1 MPHRATQELVDRIND
16 VDPDV
21 WNSLTPDQQQQ
32 ALQYLVRG
40 HFGLADSHSA
50 FGDYEAAENDYSTV
64 MFDLPSFLSADQL
77 AYVFLQWSTL
87 YLDWGNALF
96 RANSVADALTQYT
109 KLIKPDDTL
118 PARSDGG
125 LYGFPSLQPSMNSAA
140 KIAQNISQLI
150 AGLQTA
156 NSLGVNPL
164 LAAAFLE
171 AHQQLVK
178 IGNSLDFWG
187 HFHNTVPIWTFD
199 YLQGAAGDFAQ
210 FAVNAERDFITFQE
224 RSDQGSATRE
234 QLLQLASQAGAEVD
248 AAGAQAAAVA
258 AEAQAY
264 AQGADLAKQRATDA
278 QSNADE
284 YTQTSSQAIQLDA
297 MRSQIA
303 GGDGQSPDILNA
315 IADQFT
321 AGGKP
326 NASDDLNP
334 SSDLYGVYS
343 RNNVAAGA
351 QLASAKVS
359 QQYEIDSLQRTADQ
373 MKSAAAQAATEAA
386 AAQARVAAANAAT
399 AVATLHAEAAQQNL
413 QAFQS
418 QTFTPDVWQRMAN
431 SMFRLYRRYLDMA
444 LKTALLM
451 QQAYNFE
458 TDQSL
463 RIHQERLLH
472 GRSTRPPRRG
482 CTDGRHPEL
491 HL

>member
-1 MPHRATQELVDRIND
+1 MTKTSSEQVALPAGASGQVGAESGSMPTHAGRLFPENYFSARLYKLPDPPGAKSPLAPPPKGRMGRGKVSAPAVLGPTGTVLDEWLPILTTADQEFQVRQYLDAASSYQELVDRIND

-64 MFDLPSFLSADQL
+64 MFDLPSFLSADRL

-96 RANSVADALTQYT
+96 RADSVADALTQYT

-125 LYGFPSLQPSMNSAA
+125 LYGFPSLQPSMDSAA

-199 YLQGAAGDFAQ
+199 YLQGAAGNFAQ
-210 FAVNAERDFITFQE
+210 FAVNAERDFISFQE
-224 RSDQGSATRE
+224 RSDAGSAMRQ
-234 QLLQLASQAGAEVD
+234 QLAQLASQASAEVD
-248 AAGAQAAAVA
+248 AARG
-258 AEAQAY
+258 
-264 AQGADLAKQRATDA
+264 
-278 QSNADE
+278 
-284 YTQTSSQAIQLDA
+284 
-297 MRSQIA
+297 A
-303 GGDGQSPDILNA
+303 GGGC
-315 IADQFT
+315 
-321 AGGKP
+321 
-326 NASDDLNP
+326 
-334 SSDLYGVYS
+334 
-343 RNNVAAGA
+343 
-351 QLASAKVS
+351 
-359 QQYEIDSLQRTADQ
+359 
-373 MKSAAAQAATEAA
+373 
-386 AAQARVAAANAAT
+386 
-399 AVATLHAEAAQQNL
+399 
-413 QAFQS
+413 
-418 QTFTPDVWQRMAN
+418 
-431 SMFRLYRRYLDMA
+431 
-444 LKTALLM
+444 
-451 QQAYNFE
+451 
-458 TDQSL
+458 
-463 RIHQERLLH
+463 
-472 GRSTRPPRRG
+472 RG
-482 CTDGRHPEL
+482 
-491 HL
+491 